1 MANIIQ
7 IRATLQSA
15 LQLKQLADFAFSA
28 WVELVSVT
36 GEDDIESLIDHTFAI
51 IVQNWSAF
59 NHESQ
64 IRARDTIA
72 DLLKNHNTLIR
83 DRIDMIPSLQRI
95 PLLDKF
101 EAEIN
106 RFKSTIDPT
115 IRFEAF
121 GRRVNDENFAIVHQA
136 LLELIPFLETH
147 QRIIHES
154 AISQQPHALI
164 AKLSRALLDA
174 IIRFKESHNEI
185 LPLCGQ
191 CLGIIGCIDPN
202 RVDSTRERRDIMML
216 SNFEKADEVI
226 NFVAHLLE
234 TVIAE
239 AFHAASTGK
248 AQTYLAYV
256 MQELLKFC
264 GFRQVVVLRPKSSQ
278 STPTFQRWSLIPEA
292 VRSTLTPYFNTKY
305 VIVHAAMPT
314 DGNDFPIFNPG
325 LKHGTW
331 LRKLVFILLHRAQGE
346 NAQMIFPVLS
356 RVIWGHDITIP
367 SFLLPFVVLNVV
379 VGGSEDDSRDILT
392 EFVEVLACDMDYA
405 SDSEREDIKQCSE
418 VSYDRPEI
426 SIQAYNRIEHFPNPG
441 LSL

>member
-1 MANIIQ
+1 M
-7 IRATLQSA
+7 
-15 LQLKQLADFAFSA
+15 
-28 WVELVSVT
+28 T

-51 IVQNWSAF
+51 IVQNWEAF
-59 NHESQ
+59 SHQSQ
-64 IRARDTIA
+64 CRARDTIA

-83 DRIDMIPSLQRI
+83 DRIDMIPSLGNI
-95 PLLDKF
+95 PLLSKF
-101 EAEIN
+101 EGEIN
-106 RFKSTIDPT
+106 RFKAAIDPT
-115 IRFEAF
+115 VRFEAF
-121 GRRVNDENFAIVHQA
+121 GRRISDENFAIVNQA
-136 LLELIPFLETH
+136 LLELIPFLDTH

-154 AISQQPHALI
+154 AVSQQPHALI

-174 IIRFKESHNEI
+174 IVRFKESHSKI
-185 LPLCGQ
+185 LLLSGE

-226 NFVAHLLE
+226 SFVAYLLE
-234 TVIAE
+234 TVIAK
-239 AFHAASTGK
+239 AFHSASTGK
-248 AQTYLAYV
+248 SQTYLAYV

-264 GFRQVVVLRPKSSQ
+264 GFRQAVVLRPKSSQ
-278 STPTFQRWSLIPEA
+278 SSPTLQRWSLIPEA

-314 DGNDFPIFNPG
+314 DGNDFPIFNSS

-367 SFLLPFVVLNVV
+367 SFLLPFVVLNVA
-379 VGGSEDDSRDILT
+379 VGGSDDDSGDILT
-392 EFVEVLACDMDYA
+392 EFLEVLSYDMDDA
-405 SDSEREDIKQCSE
+405 SSSEREDIKLCSE
-418 VSYDRPEI
+418 VRFCSQSNREVCLPSSHRTYSRPWTI
-426 SIQAYNRIEHFPNPG
+426 FLDGYKKRKKP
-441 LSL
+441 